1 MKNKIPN
8 FFKLCTLLFLVVSVQ
23 GFSQDHTMHVEKKE
37 TAKEDGNGKIS
48 FGGKTVR
55 YDLYVKDTLVNF
67 SGKPARA
74 IATNGKLQAPTLYF
88 KEGDTAE
95 IYLHNQ
101 LKENAGLHW
110 HGVILP
116 NEMDGVPYLTT
127 KEVKPGETHLYKFRI
142 SQNGT
147 YWYHSHEGTQE
158 QIGMNGIL
166 VFQKRDGQPDKKFDA
181 DIPVLLGEW
190 TDENPKQIMRRL
202 HMDQGDYWSV
212 KKGTVQSYSEAAKV
226 GHFGTKLLNE
236 WKRMEAMD
244 VSDVYYNNF
253 LINGKIS
260 SDYKNLKAGDKVH
273 LRVVNGGSSS
283 YFWLNYG
290 GGKFTVIGND
300 GNEVEPVEV
309 DRLIVGVSETYDIVV
324 TIPENKSF
332 EFRATSE
339 DRQGHAS
346 LYLGDGEKVDAPNL
360 PKLML
365 FEGMKMM
372 NGMMEMSGDMK
383 PMTMTMGNQMMDMNE
398 VMYPEI
404 PESQRMQTMKHMNEM
419 MGMKDKSSDMEMDHS
434 KMDHGAMDMKADMTK
449 DSKEIDHSKMDHSE
463 MKMDSD
469 KEVDHSKMDHSKM
482 DMNSDMK
489 MKDDK
494 MDHSM
499 HNMDESDS
507 KTIKRLS
514 YNMLKAPFKTIL
526 PDDNVK
532 ELNFTLEG
540 NMRNYLWTLDNKT
553 VAESDKILIK
563 KGQVVR
569 ITMYNNSM
577 MRHPMHLHGHD
588 FRLINSKGEYS
599 PLKNV
604 VDMAPMETNT
614 IEFAANQDGDWFFHC
629 HILYHM
635 MGGMGK
641 VFEYENSAPNPQL
654 PNKEAAYRK
663 FLKTNQMISTKAML
677 DVASNKL
684 HFENMT
690 MVGAR
695 WMNVNEFHSNYQFDH
710 YEGSVKVGR
719 FLGKYQWA
727 MPYVGFR
734 TQKTHDLAKTWF
746 GQNVMPQNE
755 NVAIAGIRY
764 ILPFLVTAD
773 ANVDHNGKV
782 RLELSREGI
791 PISPRI
797 RGSFAV
803 NSDKEFDFGLKY
815 IVQKW
820 VSISTN
826 YDSEFGFGA
835 GLTFMY

>member
-23 GFSQDHTMHVEKKE
+23 GFSQDHNMHMQKKE
-37 TAKEDGNGKIS
+37 TTKEDGKIS

-101 LKENAGLHW
+101 LKENTGLHW

-346 LYLGDGEKVDAPNL
+346 LYLGDGEKIGAPNL

-419 MGMKDKSSDMEMDHS
+419 MGMKEKSS
-434 KMDHGAMDMKADMTK
+434 
-449 DSKEIDHSKMDHSE
+449 EINPPTGRAGMDHSE
-463 MKMDSD
+463 MKMDAD

-499 HNMDESDS
+499 HDISSTDQKS
-507 KTIKRLS
+507 IKRLN
-514 YNMLKAPFKTIL
+514 YNMLKSPFKTVL

-684 HFENMT
+684 HLENMT

-782 RLELSREGI
+782 RLELGREGI

>member
-1 MKNKIPN
+1 
-8 FFKLCTLLFLVVSVQ
+8 
-23 GFSQDHTMHVEKKE
+23 
-37 TAKEDGNGKIS
+37 
-48 FGGKTVR
+48 
-55 YDLYVKDTLVNF
+55 
-67 SGKPARA
+67 
-74 IATNGKLQAPTLYF
+74 
-88 KEGDTAE
+88 
-95 IYLHNQ
+95 
-101 LKENAGLHW
+101 
-110 HGVILP
+110 
-116 NEMDGVPYLTT
+116 
-127 KEVKPGETHLYKFRI
+127 
-142 SQNGT
+142 
-147 YWYHSHEGTQE
+147 
-158 QIGMNGIL
+158 
-166 VFQKRDGQPDKKFDA
+166 
-181 DIPVLLGEW
+181 
-190 TDENPKQIMRRL
+190 
-202 HMDQGDYWSV
+202 
-212 KKGTVQSYSEAAKV
+212 
-226 GHFGTKLLNE
+226 
-236 WKRMEAMD
+236 
-244 VSDVYYNNF
+244 
-253 LINGKIS
+253 
-260 SDYKNLKAGDKVH
+260 
-273 LRVVNGGSSS
+273 
-283 YFWLNYG
+283 
-290 GGKFTVIGND
+290 
-300 GNEVEPVEV
+300 
-309 DRLIVGVSETYDIVV
+309 
-324 TIPENKSF
+324 
-332 EFRATSE
+332 
-339 DRQGHAS
+339 
-346 LYLGDGEKVDAPNL
+346 
-360 PKLML
+360 
-365 FEGMKMM
+365 
-372 NGMMEMSGDMK
+372 
-383 PMTMTMGNQMMDMNE
+383 
-398 VMYPEI
+398 
-404 PESQRMQTMKHMNEM
+404 
-419 MGMKDKSSDMEMDHS
+419 
-434 KMDHGAMDMKADMTK
+434 
-449 DSKEIDHSKMDHSE
+449 
-463 MKMDSD
+463 
-469 KEVDHSKMDHSKM
+469 
-482 DMNSDMK
+482 
-489 MKDDK
+489 
-494 MDHSM
+494 
-499 HNMDESDS
+499 
-507 KTIKRLS
+507 
-514 YNMLKAPFKTIL
+514 
-526 PDDNVK
+526 
-532 ELNFTLEG
+532 
-540 NMRNYLWTLDNKT
+540 
-553 VAESDKILIK
+553 
-563 KGQVVR
+563 
-569 ITMYNNSM
+569 

-746 GQNVMPQNE
+746 GQNVMPENE

-782 RLELSREGI
+782 RLELGREGI

>member
-1 MKNKIPN
+1 MINNKNLLYKIY
-8 FFKLCTLLFLVVSVQ
+8 FLAFTTFSIGV
-23 GFSQDHTMHVEKKE
+23 FSQHHEMHA
-37 TAKEDGNGKIS
+37 TAQDKAKSDYNDAIS

-55 YDLYVKDTLVNF
+55 YDLFVKDTLVNF
-67 SGKPARA
+67 TGKPVRA

-88 KEGDTAE
+88 TEGDTAE

-101 LKENAGLHW
+101 LKENTGLHW

-127 KEVKPGETHLYKFRI
+127 KEVKPGETHLYKFKI

-147 YWYHSHEGTQE
+147 YWYHSHEGLQE

-166 VFQKRDGQPDKKFDA
+166 VFNKRNGEPTNEFAA
-181 DIPVLLGEW
+181 DLPVLLGEW

-202 HMDQGDYWSV
+202 HMDETDWYAI
-212 KKGTVQSYSEAAKV
+212 KKGTVQSYSEALKA

-244 VSDVYYNNF
+244 VSDVYYDKF
-253 LINGKIS
+253 LINGNTS
-260 SDYKNLKAGDKVH
+260 SNHAHLKAGDRVK
-273 LRVVNGGSSS
+273 LRVANGGSSS

-290 GGKFTVIGND
+290 GGKIKVIAND

-309 DRLIVGVSETYDIVV
+309 DRLIIGTSETYDIEVL
-324 TIPENKSF
+324 IPENKSF

-339 DRQGHAS
+339 DRQGYAS
-346 LYLGDGEKVDAPNL
+346 LWLGSGEKIKAPTL

-372 NGMMEMSGDMK
+372 NGMMKMSGDMK
-383 PMTMTMGNQMMDMNE
+383 PMTMKMGNQMMDMNE

-404 PESQRMQTMKHMNEM
+404 PKSKRMETLEHMNEM
-419 MGMKDKSSDMEMDHS
+419 MGGSNKKIDEKRDHSTMNSDHTKEMDHS
-434 KMDHGAMDMKADMTK
+434 TSSNTSAAEL
-449 DSKEIDHSKMDHSE
+449 EI
-463 MKMDSD
+463 
-469 KEVDHSKMDHSKM
+469 V
-482 DMNSDMK
+482 
-489 MKDDK
+489 
-494 MDHSM
+494 
-499 HNMDESDS
+499 
-507 KTIKRLS
+507 RLN
-514 YNMLKAPFKTIL
+514 YNMLKSPFKTIL
-526 PDDNVK
+526 ATDQVK
-532 ELNFTLEG
+532 ELKFTLEG

-553 VAESDKILIK
+553 VTESDKILIK
-563 KGQVVR
+563 KGEVVR

-588 FRLINSKGEYS
+588 FRLINLKGEYS

-604 VDMAPMETNT
+604 VDIAPMETVT

-635 MGGMGK
+635 MSGMGR
-641 VFEYENSAPNPQL
+641 VFSYENSAPNLQL
-654 PNKEAAYRK
+654 PDKEASYKK
-663 FLKTNQMISTKAML
+663 FLSTNRMVNTKAML
-677 DVASNKL
+677 DISSNKL

-690 MVGAR
+690 MLGAR
-695 WMNVNEFHSNYQFDH
+695 WMNSNEFHSNYKFDH
-710 YEGSVKVGR
+710 YEGSVKFGR

-727 MPYVGFR
+727 LPYVGFR
-734 TQKTHDLAKTWF
+734 SNKTHDDAATWF
-746 GQNVMPQNE
+746 GQNVQPEQQ
-755 NVAIAGIRY
+755 NVAIAGLRY
-764 ILPFLVTAD
+764 ILPFLITAD
-773 ANVDHNGKV
+773 ANVDHFGKV
-782 RLELSREGI
+782 RLEFSREGI

-815 IVQKW
+815 IVHKW

-835 GLTFMY
+835 GLTFRY

>member
-1 MKNKIPN
+1 MKSK
-8 FFKLCTLLFLVVSVQ
+8 KLYIFRLVLLLSFVISIK
-23 GFSQDHTMHVEKKE
+23 GNAQDHTMHAEK
-37 TAKEDGNGKIS
+37 TGVAKEDVKGKIS

-74 IATNGKLQAPTLYF
+74 IATNGKLQAPTLVF
-88 KEGDTAE
+88 TEGDTAE

-166 VFQKRDGQPDKKFDA
+166 IFKKRETQPDNKFDA

-212 KKGTVQSYSEAAKV
+212 KKGTVQSYAEAAKV

-290 GGKFTVIGND
+290 GGKITVIGND
-300 GNEVEPVEV
+300 GNVVEPVEV
-309 DRLIVGVSETYDIVV
+309 DRLIVGVSETYDIEV

-332 EFRATSE
+332 EFRSTSE

-346 LYLGDGEKVDAPNL
+346 LWLGNGEKVEAPNL

-372 NGMMEMSGDMK
+372 NGMMKMSGDMK
-383 PMTMTMGNQMMDMNE
+383 PKSMTMGNQMMDMNE

-404 PESQRMQTMKHMNEM
+404 PEIQRMETMKHMNEM
-419 MGMKDKSSDMEMDHS
+419 MGMKSDMKMEGGKMEMDHN
-434 KMDHGAMDMKADMTK
+434 KMNM
-449 DSKEIDHSKMDHSE
+449 E
-463 MKMDSD
+463 
-469 KEVDHSKMDHSKM
+469 
-482 DMNSDMK
+482 SDMK
-489 MKDDK
+489 MDDAQ

-499 HNMDESDS
+499 HDMNSSDQ
-507 KTIKRLS
+507 KNIKRLS
-514 YNMLKAPFKTIL
+514 YNMLKSPFKTIL

-695 WMNVNEFHSNYQFDH
+695 WMNVNEFHSNYKFDH

-746 GQNVMPQNE
+746 GQNVMPKNE

-782 RLELSREGI
+782 RLELGREGI